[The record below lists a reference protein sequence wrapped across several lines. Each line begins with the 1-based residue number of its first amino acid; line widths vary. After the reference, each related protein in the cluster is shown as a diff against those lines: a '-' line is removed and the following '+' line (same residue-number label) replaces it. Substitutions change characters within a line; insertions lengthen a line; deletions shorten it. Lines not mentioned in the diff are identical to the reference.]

1 MYEYAKYM
9 NLIQPEAKF
18 GVFNCA
24 EYAENPQ
31 LLMSQLF
38 GYKKG
43 AFTGALT
50 DKPGLVELAD
60 EGILFLDE
68 IHRPA
73 DGQEM
78 LFLLMDKWIYRRL

>member
-1 MYEYAKYM
+1 MLCLTVRNM
-9 NLIQPEAKF
+9 QRIRSFLCRSCLVI
-18 GVFNCA
+18 
-24 EYAENPQ
+24 
-31 LLMSQLF
+31 
-38 GYKKG
+38 KKG

-68 IHRPA
+68 IHRLPA

-78 LFLLMDKWIYRRL
+78 LFFAYG